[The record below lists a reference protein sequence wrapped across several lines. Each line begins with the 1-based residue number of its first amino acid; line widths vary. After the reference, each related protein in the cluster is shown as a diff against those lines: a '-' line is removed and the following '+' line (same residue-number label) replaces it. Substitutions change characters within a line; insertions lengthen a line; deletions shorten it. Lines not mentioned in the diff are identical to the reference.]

1 MEMVGKVTRGIRQLT
16 EVGLALVMLG
26 VVFQVL
32 FGASLVFLPVD
43 ITANVIGFVKA
54 LGSEGLV
61 GLIALWILYG
71 IYNKNNF

>member
-71 IYNKNNF
+71 IYNKNSF